1 MSTEV
6 LFIIAKSIATSA
18 SEGKVWLLYDLFNI
32 TSFLQRLFND
42 MEKSRIKLFYKFPT
56 NQRMRAGM
64 GSVEY
69 PPQSGQGEPGNQ
81 PVEVVGLISALNY
94 TLCSEHKVRVN

>member
-6 LFIIAKSIATSA
+6 LFTIAKSIATSA

-42 MEKSRIKLFYKFPT
+42 MEKKQIIFILSLF
-56 NQRMRAGM
+56 
-64 GSVEY
+64 
-69 PPQSGQGEPGNQ
+69 
-81 PVEVVGLISALNY
+81 I
-94 TLCSEHKVRVN
+94 